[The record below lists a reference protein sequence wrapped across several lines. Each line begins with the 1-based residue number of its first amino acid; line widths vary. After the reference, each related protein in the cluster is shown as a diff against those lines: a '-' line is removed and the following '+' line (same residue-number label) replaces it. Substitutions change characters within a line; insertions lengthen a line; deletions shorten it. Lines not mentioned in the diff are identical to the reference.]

1 MKNANTAERLKSIMK
16 TRHLRQVD
24 ILEMAKPYCEKY
36 NVRLGSN
43 DLSQYVT
50 GKVIPGQDKL
60 TILGLALGVTETWLM
75 GYDVPPDR
83 EAPVVHNRIKELRLQ
98 NKISQQELSSHLGVA
113 RSTVAM
119 WESGA
124 SQPDHA
130 TVIKIADL
138 FNVTTDYLLGR
149 ETPVTTPTPWPSIP
163 ILGNVAAGTPAEA
176 VENII
181 GYEEISPTLAAT
193 GEFFALRVDG
203 DSMEPRMKKGD
214 IVIVRKQE
222 DVESGDIAVVLVN
235 GDAAT
240 IKRIKKRPEG
250 IMLIP
255 SNPSFEPMFY
265 TNEEINTLPVNIIG
279 RVVELH
285 AKL

>member
-1 MKNANTAERLKSIMK
+1 MGNYLADRRKE
-16 TRHLRQVD
+16 
-24 ILEMAKPYCEKY
+24 
-36 NVRLGSN
+36 
-43 DLSQYVT
+43 
-50 GKVIPGQDKL
+50 
-60 TILGLALGVTETWLM
+60 LGLTMKQVADAVGVSEGTVSRWESGAIANMRRDRIYALAKVLRVRPTFVMTGETTDLE
-75 GYDVPPDR
+75 PPII
-83 EAPVVHNRIKELRLQ
+83 HNRIKELRIQ
-98 NKISQQELSSHLGVA
+98 NGWDQKTLAAHVCATTESVAAWEAGYKIPEKGILTALA
-113 RSTVAM
+113 N
-119 WESGA
+119 
-124 SQPDHA
+124 
-130 TVIKIADL
+130 L
-138 FNVTTDYLLGR
+138 FDCSFDYLLGR
-149 ETPVTTPTPWPSIP
+149 TSTPYPPEWPSIP

-265 TNEEINTLPVNIIG
+265 TNEEINTLPVSIIG
-279 RVVELH
+279 KVVELH
-285 AKL
+285 AKI